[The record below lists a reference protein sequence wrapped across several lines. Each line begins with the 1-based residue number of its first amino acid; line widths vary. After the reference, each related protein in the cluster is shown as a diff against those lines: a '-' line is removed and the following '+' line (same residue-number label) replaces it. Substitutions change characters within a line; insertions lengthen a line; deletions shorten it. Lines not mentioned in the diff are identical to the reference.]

1 MGFVDDQEHKTSL
14 AGEIGEGGTEL
25 RQELRKGVG
34 RLGLESEKDLSV
46 ERSDGETGIGEIDDV
61 IDIVV
66 EGVGKGAE
74 SGGLASTNVTSDEG
88 GEALLESEREAALD
102 FAVTA
107 RRVKVL
113 AGDGPG
119 ERCAFEAVEI
129 IESSHCFRSPLG

>member
-46 ERSDGETGIGEIDDV
+46 ERSDGEAGIGEIDDV

-74 SGGLASTNVTSDEG
+74 SGGLAGADPSTSSGQAVASDEG
-88 GEALLESEREAALD
+88 GEVLLESE
-102 FAVTA
+102 
-107 RRVKVL
+107 
-113 AGDGPG
+113 
-119 ERCAFEAVEI
+119 
-129 IESSHCFRSPLG
+129 